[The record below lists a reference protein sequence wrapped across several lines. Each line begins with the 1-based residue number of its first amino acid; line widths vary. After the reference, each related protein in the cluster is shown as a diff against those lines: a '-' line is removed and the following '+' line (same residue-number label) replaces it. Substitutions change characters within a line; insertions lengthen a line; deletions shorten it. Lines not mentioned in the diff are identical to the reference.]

1 MSVMGSA
8 TRSTRARPD
17 PARFGRRLARSFYAG
32 GTSLV
37 ARDLLGNTLVYD
49 GPAGVRAARIVEVE
63 AYLGLRDPAS
73 HAYRGPTPRTAP
85 MFGPPGR
92 SYVYFVYGMYHC
104 LNVVTERDGVAG
116 AVLLRGAEPIAGLC
130 ADPRG
135 LAERTAFAPGREL
148 AKALAPTA
156 DLREAERLHDETAAA
171 RDLLRANP
179 STGLRGARD
188 IRDSLRRARLG
199 GALDPEQLQE
209 VGDTIRAGE

>member
-8 TRSTRARPD
+8 TRSTRARPE
-17 PARFGRRLARSFYAG
+17 PARFGRRLPRSFYAR
-32 GTSLV
+32 GTALV
-37 ARDLLGNTLVYD
+37 ARDLLGKTLVYD

-116 AVLLRGAEPIAGLC
+116 AVLLRGAEPIAGVGD
-130 ADPRG
+130 DPRG
-135 LAERTAFAPGREL
+135 LAGPGKLARAFGLTTAH
-148 AKALAPTA
+148 T
-156 DLREAERLHDETAAA
+156 DL
-171 RDLLRANP
+171 DLVTSPL
-179 STGLRGARD
+179 S
-188 IRDSLRRARLG
+188 IRDGPALPSSRVARATRIGLAEPATTLKPWRLYARG
-199 GALDPEQLQE
+199 
-209 VGDTIRAGE
+209 T

>member
-8 TRSTRARPD
+8 TRSTRARPG
-17 PARFGRRLARSFYAG
+17 AWRVGRRLRRSFYAR
-32 GTSLV
+32 GTALV
-37 ARDLLGNTLVYD
+37 ARDLLGKTLVYD

-92 SYVYFVYGMYHC
+92 SYVHCVYGTYRW

-116 AVLLRGAEPIAGLC
+116 AVLLRGAEPITRGG

-135 LAERTAFAPGREL
+135 IAGPGKLARP
-148 AKALAPTA
+148 
-156 DLREAERLHDETAAA
+156 
-171 RDLLRANP
+171 
-179 STGLRGARD
+179 
-188 IRDSLRRARLG
+188 
-199 GALDPEQLQE
+199 
-209 VGDTIRAGE
+209 